1 MTKIIV
7 WTLKEIVAHLQKA
20 GLEVELQGN
29 GEIQVTGLSTLQHG
43 LKGTLSFLNNPKYR
57 KYLDTSQASAILV
70 NRRNAEAVTHNAII
84 CEDTHEAW
92 AQISRLFEE
101 DYRSFSAIHETAL
114 IHESAQ
120 LGENVV
126 VGAYAV
132 IGENVCIGEGTYI
145 DSHVVVEKGV
155 SIGREC
161 YLFSHSIVRY
171 NCQLK
176 DRVTLHPHAVIGAE
190 GFGFARTRKG
200 YIKVA
205 QIGRVILH
213 EDVDIGSG
221 TSVDRGAIE
230 DTIIGRGCKI
240 DNHVQIGHNC
250 IVGEHTVIA
259 GYTGIAGSVTIG
271 NNVIIAG
278 GVGINGHITIED
290 GVVVTGGTK
299 VSHSLKEGR
308 SYSSPAP
315 IVETKEWLVNSARL
329 KRIGSLFD
337 RVKRLEDQ
345 TQNRDLDL
353 NKQEG

>member
-1 MTKIIV
+1 MTKIV
-7 WTLKEIVAHLQKA
+7 AWTLEEIVGYLRKV
-20 GLEVELQGN
+20 GLEVALQGN
-29 GEIQVTGLSTLQHG
+29 KESKITGLSTLQHG
-43 LKGTLSFLNNPKYR
+43 IKGTLSFLNNPKYR
-57 KYLDTSQASAILV
+57 KYLETSQASAILV

-84 CEDTHEAW
+84 CEETHEAW
-92 AQISRLFEE
+92 AHISKLFEE
-101 DYRSFSAIHETAL
+101 DYRSFSTIHKTAI

-120 LGENVV
+120 LEENVV
-126 VGAYAV
+126 VGAYAI
-132 IGENVCIGEGTYI
+132 IGENASIGKGTYI

-155 SIGREC
+155 EIGREC
-161 YLFSHSIVRY
+161 YLFSHSVVRY
-171 NCQLK
+171 NCRLK
-176 DRVTLHPHAVIGAE
+176 DRVVLHPHAVIGAE
-190 GFGFARTRKG
+190 GFGFARTKKG

-213 EDVDIGSG
+213 DDVDIGSG
-221 TSVDRGAIE
+221 TTVDRGAIE

-250 IVGEHTVIA
+250 IIGEHTVIA

-290 GVVVTGGTK
+290 GVIVTGGTK

-329 KRIGSLFD
+329 KRLGNLFG
-337 RVKRLEDQ
+337 RVKKLENQ
-345 TQNRDLDL
+345 IQNMDLD
-353 NKQEG
+353 KKEG